1 MMAVWA
7 ALTVC
12 AGENFSGVYCICY
25 LFMQRLCRITFTRR
39 GYMKRVGYYN
49 GEIAPVEELK
59 IPMLDRAYYFGD
71 GVYDATSVAN
81 GRAFALT
88 EHLDRFYNSCRLLEI
103 AFSMSREELT
113 EELMRVVEKFDGNN
127 GLLYWQA
134 SRGTAYRE
142 HKFPEGEVKPN
153 LMIMLNPINPA
164 PMEKKVKLITMEDTR
179 YFHCNIKTLNLI
191 PNVMA
196 AQRAESQGCDETVFH
211 RGERVTECA
220 HSNVSI
226 IKDGVLRTAPCDNL
240 ILPGITRKHMIE
252 LARGLDIPVAEEPF
266 TLKELFDADEVIVSR
281 SGALCHAAESIDG
294 KTVGGRAPEIL
305 ERLYAAYYEK
315 FRKGTGQE

>member
-1 MMAVWA
+1 
-7 ALTVC
+7 
-12 AGENFSGVYCICY
+12 
-25 LFMQRLCRITFTRR
+25 
-39 GYMKRVGYYN
+39 MKRVGYYN
-49 GEIAPVEELK
+49 GEIASVEELK
-59 IPMLDRAYYFGD
+59 IPVLDRAYYFGD

-81 GRAFALT
+81 GQAFALE
-88 EHLDRFYNSCRLLEI
+88 EHIDRFYNSCRLLEI
-103 AFSMSREELT
+103 DFPMTKAELA
-113 EELMRVVEKFDGNN
+113 EELMKVVKEFDGEN

-134 SRGTAYRE
+134 SRGTAYRG
-142 HKFPEGEVKPN
+142 HKYPDADVKPN

-164 PMEKKVKLITMEDTR
+164 PMEKKVNLITMEDTR

-196 AQRAESQGCDETVFH
+196 AQKAESMGCDETIFH

-252 LARGLDIPVAEEPF
+252 LAHELDIPVVEEAF
-266 TLKELFDADEVIVSR
+266 TVSDLFEADEVIVSR
-281 SGALCHAAESIDG
+281 SGALCHAAETIDG
-294 KTVGGRAPEIL
+294 KPVGGKAPEIL
-305 ERLYAAYYEK
+305 DKLYQAYYKK
-315 FRKGTGQE
+315 FRTGTGQYS

>member
-1 MMAVWA
+1 M
-7 ALTVC
+7 
-12 AGENFSGVYCICY
+12 E
-25 LFMQRLCRITFTRR
+25 
-39 GYMKRVGYYN
+39 RVGYYN

-59 IPMLDRAYYFGD
+59 VPVLDRAYYFGD

-81 GRAFALT
+81 GQPFALE

-103 AFSMSREELT
+103 PFSMSREELSK
-113 EELMRVVEKFDGNN
+113 ELMKVVERFDGAH

-134 SRGTAYRE
+134 SRGTDYRG
-142 HKFPEGEVKPN
+142 HKFPEGDVRPN
-153 LMIMLNPINPA
+153 LTIMLNPIHPT
-164 PMEKKVKLITMEDTR
+164 PMSQKVRLLTMEDTR
-179 YFHCNIKTLNLI
+179 YYHCNIKTLNLI

-196 AQRAESQGCDETVFH
+196 AQKAESMGCDETVFH

-252 LARGLDIPVAEEPF
+252 LAHELEIPVIEEPF
-266 TLKELFDADEVIVSR
+266 TVEELFDADEVIVSR

-294 KTVGGRAPEIL
+294 KAVGGKAPEIL
-305 ERLYAAYYEK
+305 DRLYQAYDAK
-315 FRKGTGQE
+315 FKKGTGQI

>member
-1 MMAVWA
+1 
-7 ALTVC
+7 
-12 AGENFSGVYCICY
+12 
-25 LFMQRLCRITFTRR
+25 
-39 GYMKRVGYYN
+39 MKRVGYYN

-59 IPMLDRAYYFGD
+59 IPVLDRAYYFGD

-81 GRAFALT
+81 GQAFALE
-88 EHLDRFYNSCRLLEI
+88 EHIDRFYNSCRLLEI
-103 AFSMSREELT
+103 DFPMTKAELA
-113 EELMRVVEKFDGNN
+113 EELMKVVKEFDGEN

-134 SRGTAYRE
+134 SRGTAYRG
-142 HKFPEGEVKPN
+142 HKYPDADVKPN

-164 PMEKKVKLITMEDTR
+164 PMEKKVNLITMEDTR

-196 AQRAESQGCDETVFH
+196 AQKAESMGCDETIFH

-252 LARGLDIPVAEEPF
+252 LAHELDIPVVEEAF
-266 TLKELFDADEVIVSR
+266 TVSDLFEADEVIVSR
-281 SGALCHAAESIDG
+281 SGALCHAAETIDG
-294 KTVGGRAPEIL
+294 KPVGGKAPEIL
-305 ERLYAAYYEK
+305 DKLYQAYYKK
-315 FRKGTGQE
+315 FRIGTGQYS

>member
-1 MMAVWA
+1 M
-7 ALTVC
+7 
-12 AGENFSGVYCICY
+12 E
-25 LFMQRLCRITFTRR
+25 
-39 GYMKRVGYYN
+39 RVGYYN
-49 GEIAPVEELK
+49 GEIAPVEELRV
-59 IPMLDRAYYFGD
+59 PVLDRAYYFGD

-81 GRAFALT
+81 GRPFALE

-103 AFSMSREELT
+103 PFSMPREELT
-113 EELMRVVEKFDGNN
+113 GELMKVVDKFDGAH

-134 SRGTAYRE
+134 SRGTAYRG
-142 HKFPEGEVKPN
+142 HKYPEGDVKPN
-153 LMIMLNPINPA
+153 LMIMLNPIQPA
-164 PMEKKVKLITMEDTR
+164 PMSQKVKLITMEDTR

-196 AQRAESQGCDETVFH
+196 AQKAEAMGCDEAVFH

-240 ILPGITRKHMIE
+240 ILPGITRRHMIE
-252 LARGLDIPVAEEPF
+252 LAHELGIPVLEEAF
-266 TLKELFDADEVIVSR
+266 TVEELFAADEVIVSR

-294 KTVGGRAPEIL
+294 KEVGGKAPEIL
-305 ERLYAAYYEK
+305 DRLYRAYDAK
-315 FRKGTGQE
+315 FKKGTGQI

>member
-1 MMAVWA
+1 
-7 ALTVC
+7 
-12 AGENFSGVYCICY
+12 
-25 LFMQRLCRITFTRR
+25 
-39 GYMKRVGYYN
+39 MKRVGYYN

-59 IPMLDRAYYFGD
+59 IPVLDRAYYFGD

-81 GRAFALT
+81 GRPFALK
-88 EHLDRFYNSCRLLEI
+88 EHIDRFYNSCRLLEI
-103 AFSMSREELT
+103 PFDMSEEKLT
-113 EELMRVVEKFDGNN
+113 EELMKVVREFDGEQ

-134 SRGTAYRE
+134 SRGTAYRG
-142 HKFPEGEVKPN
+142 HKYPEGDTKPN

-164 PMEKKVKLITMEDTR
+164 PMDKKVKLITMEDTR

-196 AQRAESQGCDETVFH
+196 AQKAESQGCDETVFH

-226 IKDGVLRTAPCDNL
+226 IKDGVLRTAPLDNL
-240 ILPGITRKHMIE
+240 ILPGITRRHMIE
-252 LARGLDIPVAEEPF
+252 LAQELDIPVVEEPF
-266 TLKELFDADEVIVSR
+266 TVEEMFDADEVIVSR

-294 KTVGGRAPEIL
+294 KAVGGKAPEIL
-305 ERLYAAYYEK
+305 DRLYRAYDEK
-315 FRKGTGQE
+315 FKKGTGQAV

>member
-1 MMAVWA
+1 
-7 ALTVC
+7 
-12 AGENFSGVYCICY
+12 
-25 LFMQRLCRITFTRR
+25 
-39 GYMKRVGYYN
+39 MKRVGYYN

-59 IPMLDRAYYFGD
+59 IPVLDRAYYFGD

-81 GRAFALT
+81 GQAFALE
-88 EHLDRFYNSCRLLEI
+88 EHIDRFYNSCRLLEI
-103 AFSMSREELT
+103 DFPMTKAELA
-113 EELMRVVEKFDGNN
+113 EELMKVVKEFDGEN

-134 SRGTAYRE
+134 SRGTAYRG
-142 HKFPEGEVKPN
+142 HKYPDAEVKPN

-164 PMEKKVKLITMEDTR
+164 PMEKKVNLITMEDTR

-196 AQRAESQGCDETVFH
+196 AQKAESMGCDETIFH

-252 LARGLDIPVAEEPF
+252 LAHELDIPVVEEAF
-266 TLKELFDADEVIVSR
+266 TVSDLFEADEVIVSR
-281 SGALCHAAESIDG
+281 SGALCHAAETIDG
-294 KTVGGRAPEIL
+294 KPVGGKAPEIL
-305 ERLYAAYYEK
+305 DKLYQAYYKK
-315 FRKGTGQE
+315 FRTGTGQYS

>member
-1 MMAVWA
+1 M
-7 ALTVC
+7 
-12 AGENFSGVYCICY
+12 E
-25 LFMQRLCRITFTRR
+25 
-39 GYMKRVGYYN
+39 RVGYYN

-59 IPMLDRAYYFGD
+59 VPVLDRAYYFGD

-81 GRAFALT
+81 GQPFALE

-103 AFSMSREELT
+103 PFSMSREELT
-113 EELMRVVEKFDGNN
+113 EELMKVVKEFDKPH

-134 SRGTAYRE
+134 SRGTAYRG
-142 HKFPEGEVKPN
+142 HKFPEGDVKPN

-164 PMEKKVKLITMEDTR
+164 PMEKKIKLITMEDTR

-196 AQRAESQGCDETVFH
+196 AQKAESMGCDETVFH

-252 LARGLDIPVAEEPF
+252 LAYELKIPVVEEAF
-266 TLKELFDADEVIVSR
+266 TVDELFDADEVIVSR

-294 KTVGGRAPEIL
+294 KAVGGKAPEIL
-305 ERLYAAYYEK
+305 DRLYQAYYEK
-315 FRKGTGQE
+315 FKKGTGQI

>member
-1 MMAVWA
+1 M
-7 ALTVC
+7 
-12 AGENFSGVYCICY
+12 E
-25 LFMQRLCRITFTRR
+25 
-39 GYMKRVGYYN
+39 RVGYYN

-59 IPMLDRAYYFGD
+59 VPVLDRAYYFGD

-81 GRAFALT
+81 GQPFALE

-103 AFSMSREELT
+103 PFSMSREELT
-113 EELMRVVEKFDGNN
+113 EELMKVVKEFDKPH

-134 SRGTAYRE
+134 SRGTAYRG
-142 HKFPEGEVKPN
+142 HKFPEGDVKPN

-164 PMEKKVKLITMEDTR
+164 PMEKKIKLITMEDTR

-196 AQRAESQGCDETVFH
+196 AQKAESMGCDETVFH

-226 IKDGVLRTAPCDNL
+226 IKDGVIRTAPCDNL

-252 LARGLDIPVAEEPF
+252 LAYELKIPVVEEAF
-266 TLKELFDADEVIVSR
+266 TVDELFDADEVIVSR

-294 KTVGGRAPEIL
+294 KAVGGKAPEIL
-305 ERLYAAYYEK
+305 DRLYQAYYEK
-315 FRKGTGQE
+315 FKKGTGQI

>member
-1 MMAVWA
+1 
-7 ALTVC
+7 
-12 AGENFSGVYCICY
+12 
-25 LFMQRLCRITFTRR
+25 
-39 GYMKRVGYYN
+39 MKRVGYYN

-59 IPMLDRAYYFGD
+59 IPVLDRAYYFGD

-81 GRAFALT
+81 GQAFALE
-88 EHLDRFYNSCRLLEI
+88 EHIDRFYNSCRLLEI
-103 AFSMSREELT
+103 DFPMTKEALAEELVK
-113 EELMRVVEKFDGNN
+113 VVKEFDGEN

-134 SRGTAYRE
+134 SRGTAYRG
-142 HKFPEGEVKPN
+142 HKYPDADVKPN

-164 PMEKKVKLITMEDTR
+164 PMEKKVNLITMEDTR

-196 AQRAESQGCDETVFH
+196 AQKAESIGCDETIFH

-252 LARGLDIPVAEEPF
+252 LAHELNIPVLEEPF
-266 TLKELFDADEVIVSR
+266 TVSELFDADEVIVSR
-281 SGALCHAAESIDG
+281 SGALCHAAETIDG
-294 KTVGGRAPEIL
+294 KPVGGKAPEIL
-305 ERLYAAYYEK
+305 DKLYQAYYKK
-315 FRKGTGQE
+315 FRIGTGQAAAE

>member
-1 MMAVWA
+1 M
-7 ALTVC
+7 
-12 AGENFSGVYCICY
+12 E
-25 LFMQRLCRITFTRR
+25 
-39 GYMKRVGYYN
+39 RVGYYN

-59 IPMLDRAYYFGD
+59 VPVLDRAYYFGD

-81 GRAFALT
+81 GTPFALE

-103 AFSMSREELT
+103 PFSMSREELT
-113 EELMRVVEKFDGNN
+113 GELMKVVKAFDGEH

-134 SRGTAYRE
+134 SRGTAYRG
-142 HKFPEGEVKPN
+142 HKYPEGDVKPN
-153 LMIMLNPINPA
+153 LMIMLNPIHPA
-164 PMEKKVKLITMEDTR
+164 PMHKKVKLITMEDTR

-196 AQRAESQGCDETVFH
+196 AQKAESMGCDETVFH
-211 RGERVTECA
+211 RGDRVTECA

-226 IKDGVLRTAPCDNL
+226 IKDGVLRTAPLDNL

-252 LARGLDIPVAEEPF
+252 LAGELGIPVVEEPF
-266 TLKELFDADEVIVSR
+266 TVEELFTADEVIVSR

-294 KTVGGRAPEIL
+294 KPVGGKAPEIL
-305 ERLYAAYYEK
+305 DKLYAAYELK
-315 FRKGTGQE
+315 FKKGTRQTDEEF

>member
-1 MMAVWA
+1 
-7 ALTVC
+7 
-12 AGENFSGVYCICY
+12 
-25 LFMQRLCRITFTRR
+25 
-39 GYMKRVGYYN
+39 MKRVAYYN

-59 IPMLDRAYYFGD
+59 IPVLDRAYYFGD

-81 GRAFALT
+81 GKPFALDDHI
-88 EHLDRFYNSCRLLEI
+88 ERFYNSCRLLEI
-103 AFSMSREELT
+103 PFTMEKEALAEELKKVIK
-113 EELMRVVEKFDGNN
+113 EFDGEH

-134 SRGTAYRE
+134 SRGTAYRG
-142 HKFPEGEVKPN
+142 HKFPEGDVKPN

-164 PMEKKVKLITMEDTR
+164 PMHKKVKLITMEDTR

-196 AQRAESQGCDETVFH
+196 AQKAESMGCDETVFH

-240 ILPGITRKHMIE
+240 ILPGITRKHMIALAHE
-252 LARGLDIPVAEEPF
+252 LSIPVVEEPF
-266 TLKELFDADEVIVSR
+266 TVAEMFDADEVIVSR
-281 SGALCHAAESIDG
+281 SGALLHAAESIDG
-294 KTVGGRAPEIL
+294 KEVGGKAPEIL
-305 ERLYAAYYEK
+305 DKLYAAYSEMFK
-315 FRKGTGQE
+315 KDTGCTL

>member
-1 MMAVWA
+1 M
-7 ALTVC
+7 
-12 AGENFSGVYCICY
+12 E
-25 LFMQRLCRITFTRR
+25 
-39 GYMKRVGYYN
+39 RVGYYN

-59 IPMLDRAYYFGD
+59 IPVLDRAYYFGD

-81 GRAFALT
+81 GQPFALE

-103 AFSMSREELT
+103 PFTMLREHLAGELIK
-113 EELMRVVEKFDGNN
+113 VVNAFDGKQ

-134 SRGTAYRE
+134 SRGTAYRG
-142 HKFPEGEVKPN
+142 HKYPGAETEPN

-164 PMEKKVKLITMEDTR
+164 PMEKKVKLITMEDNR
-179 YFHCNIKTLNLI
+179 YYLCNIKTLNLI

-196 AQRAESQGCDETVFH
+196 AQKAESMGCDETVFH
-211 RGERVTECA
+211 RGQRVTECA

-240 ILPGITRKHMIE
+240 ILPGITRKHMLE
-252 LARGLDIPVAEEPF
+252 LARELEIPVVEEPF
-266 TLKELFDADEVIVSR
+266 TVEELFAADEVIVSR

-294 KTVGGRAPEIL
+294 KPVGGKAPEIL
-305 ERLYAAYYEK
+305 ERLYKAYYEK

>member
-1 MMAVWA
+1 
-7 ALTVC
+7 
-12 AGENFSGVYCICY
+12 
-25 LFMQRLCRITFTRR
+25 
-39 GYMKRVGYYN
+39 MKRVAYYN

-59 IPMLDRAYYFGD
+59 IPVLDRAYYFGD

-81 GRAFALT
+81 GQPFALE

-103 AFSMSREELT
+103 DFSMSREALT
-113 EELMRVVEKFDGNN
+113 EELMKVVREFDGEQ

-134 SRGTAYRE
+134 SRGTAYRG
-142 HKFPEGEVKPN
+142 HKFPEGDVKPN
-153 LMIMLNPINPA
+153 LMIMLNPINPT
-164 PMEKKVKLITMEDTR
+164 PMAQKVKLVTMEDTR

-196 AQRAESQGCDETVFH
+196 AQKAESMGCDETVFH
-211 RGERVTECA
+211 RGDRVTECA

-252 LARGLDIPVAEEPF
+252 LAHELDIPVVEEPF
-266 TLKELFDADEVIVSR
+266 TLEELFDADEVIVSR

-294 KTVGGRAPEIL
+294 KAVGGRAPEIL
-305 ERLYAAYYEK
+305 DKLYTAYYEK
-315 FRKGTGQE
+315 FKKGTGQA